1 MPARTN
7 GSTTVTAKGKPF
19 ELPAL
24 NFKFTSLTEGT
35 NIPPPL
41 PSPIA
46 EDPQELSSID
56 KKSSANVDSSI
67 SPSRA
72 TAAHGGLKR
81 SADDVPSS
89 PTPSSRPGS
98 IRRLFSRNLLST
110 AYADAERS
118 DGQLANSSSSTL
130 VPGSIMRPESRSN
143 GSIMD
148 ERRARRSSGWFRRLR
163 GENGDGLASSGGSI
177 MNGSAP
183 RSPLS
188 RRTSMLFTNVRE
200 QQLPQHQSTKPT
212 GPPPPMIPELSK
224 LRARIDL
231 NDESLGSDMFK
242 NIK

>member
-1 MPARTN
+1 MPARTH

-24 NFKFTSLTEGT
+24 NFKFASLTEGT

-46 EDPQELSSID
+46 EDPQELASIE
-56 KKSSANVDSSI
+56 KKSSANVVSSF

-72 TAAHGGLKR
+72 ATAHGGLKR
-81 SADDVPSS
+81 SADDVPVS
-89 PTPSSRPGS
+89 PSPSSRPGS

-110 AYADAERS
+110 AYADAERN

-130 VPGSIMRPESRSN
+130 VPGSLMRPESRSN

-188 RRTSMLFTNVRE
+188 KRTSMLFTNVRE
-200 QQLPQHQSTKPT
+200 QQLPQQQSTKPA

-224 LRARIDL
+224 LRAKMDFS
-231 NDESLGSDMFK
+231 DESLGSDMFK